1 MTRFGNILNNY
12 RNNHYDDYCDD
23 DYHDSDYRNDDN
35 CNDDYDYYSRVLS
48 YDYPTVTSDNG
59 WFKDALKFQVARP
72 AAGLMEIRGYKEDSR
87 SLFKR
92 VITAI
97 GRFVVGTIKFV
108 IKYAVLLGIW
118 TALFI
123 WINHITVQDPTV
135 EAFGRMIIELIY
147 RFRAFIFNLF

>member
-12 RNNHYDDYCDD
+12 RNNHYDNYCDD
-23 DYHDSDYRNDDN
+23 DYSDSDYRD
-35 CNDDYDYYSRVLS
+35 DDYGYYSRVLS
-48 YDYPTVTSDNG
+48 YDYPTVTSDDNDC
-59 WFKDALKFQVARP
+59 FKDALKFQVARP
-72 AAGLMEIRGYKEDSR
+72 AAGLMEISGYKEDSR

-135 EAFGRMIIELIY
+135 EAFGRMFIELIN

>member
-1 MTRFGNILNNY
+1 MLTRLDFENGFESAAEDYVDYERMFG
-12 RNNHYDDYCDD
+12 YDYGVDD
-23 DYHDSDYRNDDN
+23 DNDW
-35 CNDDYDYYSRVLS
+35 LS
-48 YDYPTVTSDNG
+48 NSI
-59 WFKDALKFQVARP
+59 KFQVARP
-72 AAGLMEIRGYKEDSR
+72 PAGLMEVRGYEYNR

-108 IKYAVLLGIW
+108 IKYSVLLGIW

>member
-1 MTRFGNILNNY
+1 MRMLDFEHGFENV
-12 RNNHYDDYCDD
+12 DEDE
-23 DYHDSDYRNDDN
+23 
-35 CNDDYDYYSRVLS
+35 YDYYSRAFS
-48 YDYPTVTSDNG
+48 YDYGLYNDNNRIG
-59 WFKDALKFQVARP
+59 ESMKFQVARP
-72 AAGLMEIRGYKEDSR
+72 AAGLMEIRGYKDDSR

-92 VITAI
+92 VITAV
-97 GRFVVGTIKFV
+97 GRFVVGAIKFV

-135 EAFGRMIIELIY
+135 ETFGRMIIELIY

>member
-1 MTRFGNILNNY
+1 MRMLDFEHGFENV
-12 RNNHYDDYCDD
+12 DEDE
-23 DYHDSDYRNDDN
+23 
-35 CNDDYDYYSRVLS
+35 YDYYSRAFS
-48 YDYPTVTSDNG
+48 YDYPTVTSDDNG
-59 WFKDALKFQVARP
+59 CFKDALKFQVVRP
-72 AAGLMEIRGYKEDSR
+72 PAGLMEIRSYEDSR

-92 VITAI
+92 VITAV

-135 EAFGRMIIELIY
+135 EAFGRMLIELIN
-147 RFRAFIFNLF
+147 RFIAFIFNLF

>member
-1 MTRFGNILNNY
+1 MRMLDFDHGFENI
-12 RNNHYDDYCDD
+12 DEDE
-23 DYHDSDYRNDDN
+23 
-35 CNDDYDYYSRVLS
+35 YDYYSRAFS
-48 YDYPTVTSDNG
+48 YDYASGDDDWVRGSMN
-59 WFKDALKFQVARP
+59 FQVARP
-72 AAGLMEIRGYKEDSR
+72 PAGLMEIRSYEDSR

-147 RFRAFIFNLF
+147 RFKSFIFNLF

>member
-1 MTRFGNILNNY
+1 MRMLDFEHGFENV
-12 RNNHYDDYCDD
+12 DEDE
-23 DYHDSDYRNDDN
+23 
-35 CNDDYDYYSRVLS
+35 YDYYSRAFS
-48 YDYPTVTSDNG
+48 YDYGSGDNDWVRG
-59 WFKDALKFQVARP
+59 SMNFQVARP
-72 AAGLMEIRGYKEDSR
+72 AAGLMEVCGYKDINKDTR

-108 IKYAVLLGIW
+108 IKYSVLLGIW

-135 EAFGRMIIELIY
+135 EAFGRMIIELIT

>member
-1 MTRFGNILNNY
+1 MRMLDFEHGFESAAEDYVDYERMFG
-12 RNNHYDDYCDD
+12 YDYGVDD
-23 DYHDSDYRNDDN
+23 DND
-35 CNDDYDYYSRVLS
+35 
-48 YDYPTVTSDNG
+48 
-59 WFKDALKFQVARP
+59 WFSNTMKFQVARP
-72 AAGLMEIRGYKEDSR
+72 AAGLMEISGYKEDSR

-97 GRFVVGTIKFV
+97 GRFVVGAIKFV
-108 IKYAVLLGIW
+108 IKYSVLLGIW

>member
-23 DYHDSDYRNDDN
+23 DYSDSDYCDD
-35 CNDDYDYYSRVLS
+35 DGD
-48 YDYPTVTSDNG
+48 YDYPTVTSDDNICIG
-59 WFKDALKFQVARP
+59 DFMKFQVVRP
-72 AAGLMEIRGYKEDSR
+72 PAGLMEIRSYEDSR

>member
-23 DYHDSDYRNDDN
+23 DYSDSDYRD
-35 CNDDYDYYSRVLS
+35 DDYGYYSRVLS
-48 YDYPTVTSDNG
+48 YDYPTVTSDDNG
-59 WFKDALKFQVARP
+59 CFKDAMKFQVTRP
-72 AAGLMEIRGYKEDSR
+72 AAGLMEIRGYKDINKDTR

-108 IKYAVLLGIW
+108 IKYSVLLGIW

-135 EAFGRMIIELIY
+135 EAFGRMIIELIN

>member
-1 MTRFGNILNNY
+1 MRMLEFDHGFENV
-12 RNNHYDDYCDD
+12 DEDE
-23 DYHDSDYRNDDN
+23 
-35 CNDDYDYYSRVLS
+35 YDYYSRAFS
-48 YDYPTVTSDNG
+48 YDYGLYNDNNRIG
-59 WFKDALKFQVARP
+59 ESMKFQVARP
-72 AAGLMEIRGYKEDSR
+72 PAGLMEISGYKNDSR

-92 VITAI
+92 VITAV

-123 WINHITVQDPTV
+123 WVNHITVQDPTV
-135 EAFGRMIIELIY
+135 EAFGRMLIELIY

>member
-1 MTRFGNILNNY
+1 MLTRLDFENGFESAAEDYVDYERMFG
-12 RNNHYDDYCDD
+12 YDYGVDD
-23 DYHDSDYRNDDN
+23 DNDW
-35 CNDDYDYYSRVLS
+35 LS
-48 YDYPTVTSDNG
+48 NSM
-59 WFKDALKFQVARP
+59 KFQVARP
-72 AAGLMEIRGYKEDSR
+72 AAGLMEIRGYEYNR

-92 VITAI
+92 VITAV

>member
-1 MTRFGNILNNY
+1 MRMLDFDHGFENV
-12 RNNHYDDYCDD
+12 DEDE
-23 DYHDSDYRNDDN
+23 
-35 CNDDYDYYSRVLS
+35 YDYYSRAFS
-48 YDYPTVTSDNG
+48 YDYGSDTS
-59 WFKDALKFQVARP
+59 KFNVVRP
-72 AAGLMEIRGYKEDSR
+72 PAGLMEIRGYKNEYEDNR

-92 VITAI
+92 VITAV

-108 IKYAVLLGIW
+108 IKYSVLLGIW

-135 EAFGRMIIELIY
+135 EAFGRMIIELIT

>member
-23 DYHDSDYRNDDN
+23 DYSDSDYRD
-35 CNDDYDYYSRVLS
+35 DDYDYYSRVLS
-48 YDYPTVTSDNG
+48 YDYPTVTSDDNDC
-59 WFKDALKFQVARP
+59 FKDALKFQVVRP
-72 AAGLMEIRGYKEDSR
+72 PAGLMEIRSYEDSR

-108 IKYAVLLGIW
+108 IKYSVLLGIW

-135 EAFGRMIIELIY
+135 EAFGRMFIELFN
-147 RFRAFIFNLF
+147 RFINYVVNLF

>member
-1 MTRFGNILNNY
+1 MLTRLDFENGFESAAEDYVDYERMFG
-12 RNNHYDDYCDD
+12 YDYGVDD
-23 DYHDSDYRNDDN
+23 DND
-35 CNDDYDYYSRVLS
+35 
-48 YDYPTVTSDNG
+48 
-59 WFKDALKFQVARP
+59 WFSNSMKFQVARP
-72 AAGLMEIRGYKEDSR
+72 PAGLMEIRSYEDSR

-135 EAFGRMIIELIY
+135 EAFGRMLIELIN

>member
-1 MTRFGNILNNY
+1 MRMLDFEHGFENV
-12 RNNHYDDYCDD
+12 DEDE
-23 DYHDSDYRNDDN
+23 
-35 CNDDYDYYSRVLS
+35 YDYYSRAFS
-48 YDYPTVTSDNG
+48 YNYASGDNDWVRG
-59 WFKDALKFQVARP
+59 SMNFLVARP
-72 AAGLMEIRGYKEDSR
+72 PAGLMEIRSYEDSR

-97 GRFVVGTIKFV
+97 GHFVVGTIKFV

-135 EAFGRMIIELIY
+135 EAFGRMLIELIY

>member
-1 MTRFGNILNNY
+1 MLTRLDFENGFESAAEDYVDYERMFG
-12 RNNHYDDYCDD
+12 YDYGVDD
-23 DYHDSDYRNDDN
+23 DNDW
-35 CNDDYDYYSRVLS
+35 LS
-48 YDYPTVTSDNG
+48 NSM
-59 WFKDALKFQVARP
+59 KFQVARP
-72 AAGLMEIRGYKEDSR
+72 AAGLMEIRSYEDSR

-108 IKYAVLLGIW
+108 IKYSVLLGIW

-135 EAFGRMIIELIY
+135 EAFGRMFIELIY

>member
-23 DYHDSDYRNDDN
+23 DYSDSDYRD
-35 CNDDYDYYSRVLS
+35 DDYGYYSRVLS
-48 YDYPTVTSDNG
+48 YDYPTVTSDDNDC
-59 WFKDALKFQVARP
+59 FKDAMKFQVVRP
-72 AAGLMEIRGYKEDSR
+72 AAGLMEIRGYKDTR

-108 IKYAVLLGIW
+108 IKYAVILGMW
-118 TALFI
+118 TALFV
-123 WINHITVQDPTV
+123 WINHITVQDPVV
-135 EAFGRMIIELIY
+135 EAFGRMFIELIY

>member
-1 MTRFGNILNNY
+1 MRMLDFDHGFENV
-12 RNNHYDDYCDD
+12 DEDE
-23 DYHDSDYRNDDN
+23 
-35 CNDDYDYYSRVLS
+35 YDYYSRAFS
-48 YDYPTVTSDNG
+48 YDYGLYNDNNYIKESTN
-59 WFKDALKFQVARP
+59 FNVIRP
-72 AAGLMEIRGYKEDSR
+72 PAGLMEIRGYEDTSNSR

-92 VITAI
+92 VITAV

-135 EAFGRMIIELIY
+135 EAFGRMFIELIN
-147 RFRAFIFNLF
+147 RFITYLINLF

>member
-1 MTRFGNILNNY
+1 MRMLDFDHGFENV
-12 RNNHYDDYCDD
+12 DEDE
-23 DYHDSDYRNDDN
+23 
-35 CNDDYDYYSRVLS
+35 YDYYSRAFS
-48 YDYPTVTSDNG
+48 YDYPTVTSDDNICIG
-59 WFKDALKFQVARP
+59 DFMKFQVARP
-72 AAGLMEIRGYKEDSR
+72 AAGLMEVRGYEYNR

-108 IKYAVLLGIW
+108 IKYSVLLGIW

-135 EAFGRMIIELIY
+135 EAFGRMLIELIT

>member
-1 MTRFGNILNNY
+1 MRMLDFEHGFENVEE
-12 RNNHYDDYCDD
+12 DE
-23 DYHDSDYRNDDN
+23 
-35 CNDDYDYYSRVLS
+35 YDYYSRAFS
-48 YDYPTVTSDNG
+48 YDYGLYNDDNYIG
-59 WFKDALKFQVARP
+59 ESMKFQVTRP
-72 AAGLMEIRGYKEDSR
+72 AAGLMDIRGYKDINKDTR

-108 IKYAVLLGIW
+108 IKYSVLLGIW

-147 RFRAFIFNLF
+147 RFKSFIFNLF

>member
-1 MTRFGNILNNY
+1 MRMLDFEHGFENV
-12 RNNHYDDYCDD
+12 DEDE
-23 DYHDSDYRNDDN
+23 
-35 CNDDYDYYSRVLS
+35 YDYYSRAFS
-48 YDYPTVTSDNG
+48 YDYASGDND
-59 WFKDALKFQVARP
+59 WVSNAMKFQVVRP
-72 AAGLMEIRGYKEDSR
+72 PAGLMEIRSYEDSR

-97 GRFVVGTIKFV
+97 GCFVVGTIKFV

-147 RFRAFIFNLF
+147 RFRTFIFNLF

>member
-1 MTRFGNILNNY
+1 MRMLDFEHGFENV
-12 RNNHYDDYCDD
+12 DEDE
-23 DYHDSDYRNDDN
+23 
-35 CNDDYDYYSRVLS
+35 YDYYSRAFS
-48 YDYPTVTSDNG
+48 YDYGLYNDNNRIG
-59 WFKDALKFQVARP
+59 ESMKFQVARP
-72 AAGLMEIRGYKEDSR
+72 AAGLMEIRGYKDINKDTR

-108 IKYAVLLGIW
+108 IKYSVLLGIW

-135 EAFGRMIIELIY
+135 EAFGRMFIELIT

>member
-1 MTRFGNILNNY
+1 MRMLDFDHGFENV
-12 RNNHYDDYCDD
+12 DEDE
-23 DYHDSDYRNDDN
+23 
-35 CNDDYDYYSRVLS
+35 YDYYSRAFS
-48 YDYPTVTSDNG
+48 YDYPTVTSDDNICIG
-59 WFKDALKFQVARP
+59 DFMKFQVARP
-72 AAGLMEIRGYKEDSR
+72 AAGLMEIRSYEDSR

-108 IKYAVLLGIW
+108 IKYSVLLGIW

-123 WINHITVQDPTV
+123 WINHITVQDPVV
-135 EAFGRMIIELIY
+135 EAFGRMFIELIS

>member
-1 MTRFGNILNNY
+1 MRMLDFDHGFENI
-12 RNNHYDDYCDD
+12 DEDE
-23 DYHDSDYRNDDN
+23 
-35 CNDDYDYYSRVLS
+35 YDYYSRAFS
-48 YDYPTVTSDNG
+48 YDYASGDDDWVRGSMN
-59 WFKDALKFQVARP
+59 FQVARP
-72 AAGLMEIRGYKEDSR
+72 AAGLMEIRGYKDINTDTR

-108 IKYAVLLGIW
+108 IKYSVLLGVW

>member
-1 MTRFGNILNNY
+1 MRMLDFDHGFENV
-12 RNNHYDDYCDD
+12 DEDE
-23 DYHDSDYRNDDN
+23 
-35 CNDDYDYYSRVLS
+35 YDYYSRAFS
-48 YDYPTVTSDNG
+48 YDYGLYNDDNYIRESM
-59 WFKDALKFQVARP
+59 KFQVARP
-72 AAGLMEIRGYKEDSR
+72 AAGLMEIRGYKDINTDTR

-108 IKYAVLLGIW
+108 IKYSVLLGIW

>member
-1 MTRFGNILNNY
+1 MRMLDFEHGFENVEE
-12 RNNHYDDYCDD
+12 DE
-23 DYHDSDYRNDDN
+23 
-35 CNDDYDYYSRVLS
+35 YDYYSRAFS
-48 YDYPTVTSDNG
+48 YDYGLDDGNDWLSNTM
-59 WFKDALKFQVARP
+59 KFQVVRP
-72 AAGLMEIRGYKEDSR
+72 PAGLMEIRSYEDSR

-108 IKYAVLLGIW
+108 IKYSVLLGIW
-118 TALFI
+118 TALFV
-123 WINHITVQDPTV
+123 WINHITVQDPIV

>member
-23 DYHDSDYRNDDN
+23 DYG
-35 CNDDYDYYSRVLS
+35 YYSRVLS
-48 YDYPTVTSDNG
+48 YDYPTVTSDDNG
-59 WFKDALKFQVARP
+59 CFKDALNFQVVRP
-72 AAGLMEIRGYKEDSR
+72 PAGLMEIRSYEDSR

-92 VITAI
+92 VITAV
-97 GRFVVGTIKFV
+97 GRFVVGAIKFV

>member
-1 MTRFGNILNNY
+1 MMTRFGNILNNY

-23 DYHDSDYRNDDN
+23 DYG
-35 CNDDYDYYSRVLS
+35 YYSRVLS
-48 YDYPTVTSDNG
+48 YDYPTVTSDDNG
-59 WFKDALKFQVARP
+59 CFKDALNFQVVRP
-72 AAGLMEIRGYKEDSR
+72 PAGLMEIRSYEDSR

-92 VITAI
+92 VITAV

-108 IKYAVLLGIW
+108 IKYSVLLGIW

-123 WINHITVQDPTV
+123 WINHITVQDPVV
-135 EAFGRMIIELIY
+135 EAFGRMIIELIS

>member
-1 MTRFGNILNNY
+1 MRMLDFEHGFENV
-12 RNNHYDDYCDD
+12 DEDE
-23 DYHDSDYRNDDN
+23 
-35 CNDDYDYYSRVLS
+35 YDYYSRAFS
-48 YDYPTVTSDNG
+48 YDYGLYNDNNRIG
-59 WFKDALKFQVARP
+59 ESMKFQVARP
-72 AAGLMEIRGYKEDSR
+72 AAGLMEISGYKEDSR

-135 EAFGRMIIELIY
+135 EAFGRMLIELIN
-147 RFRAFIFNLF
+147 RFRTFIFNLF

>member
-1 MTRFGNILNNY
+1 MRMLDFEHGFENV
-12 RNNHYDDYCDD
+12 DEDE
-23 DYHDSDYRNDDN
+23 
-35 CNDDYDYYSRVLS
+35 YDYYSRAFS
-48 YDYPTVTSDNG
+48 YDYGLYNDNNRIG
-59 WFKDALKFQVARP
+59 ESMKFQVARP
-72 AAGLMEIRGYKEDSR
+72 AAGLMEIRGYKDDSR

-135 EAFGRMIIELIY
+135 EAFGRMLIELIT
-147 RFRAFIFNLF
+147 RFRAFVFNLF